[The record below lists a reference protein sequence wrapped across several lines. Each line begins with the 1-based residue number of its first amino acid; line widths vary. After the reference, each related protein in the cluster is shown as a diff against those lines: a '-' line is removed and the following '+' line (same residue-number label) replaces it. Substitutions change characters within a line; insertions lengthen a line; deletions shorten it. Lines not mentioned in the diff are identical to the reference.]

1 LHLHGN
7 ISGLKPNHIKKLF
20 KLYQRKIPTDEIIS
34 IELSKE
40 ICSIASELHRQI
52 GVLAD
57 RKGHISHVIIGDSSR
72 LVIPCTG
79 ENILSSGR
87 LKGLR
92 LLHVHLKGEGLSK
105 EDLTDLRL
113 LSLDAVLALTM
124 KDNML
129 PDRAHIAHL
138 LPHNPGTK
146 IWEILDPVPYH
157 AINIPFQEFISALES
172 EIAREISS
180 ARIKSRIRERAIIVL
195 PWTNAMPDTES
206 VIQELKDL
214 CRTAGVEVASAVI
227 QKISSPDPRYVVGK
241 GKLEE
246 IVLRSYQAGIDLLI
260 FGCNLSPSQVRA
272 IGDYVEVRVIDRTQ
286 LILDIFAKRARTRAG
301 KIQVELA
308 QLKYMLPRLREKD
321 TALSRLT
328 GGIGGTGPGETKL
341 EIQRRRVKD
350 KIAILE
356 REIIKISRQ
365 REERRKRRNIRNIP
379 IIAIVGYTNA
389 GKSTLLNTLTMSSV
403 FVEDKLFATLD
414 PASRRMRFP
423 ENREVIFTDTM
434 GFIRDLPEDLIS
446 AFKSTL
452 EEIEDADVIL
462 HLVDSSSVEID
473 RRIQAVNSILSE
485 LSLDRIRQIVV
496 FNKTDLITDPEKIE
510 KLRAKYSGMAVS
522 AINPEST
529 IPLIEKL
536 FSIVAMFTKNAGM
549 PRCLQR
555 GGFI

>member
-1 LHLHGN
+1 
-7 ISGLKPNHIKKLF
+7 
-20 KLYQRKIPTDEIIS
+20 
-34 IELSKE
+34 
-40 ICSIASELHRQI
+40 
-52 GVLAD
+52 
-57 RKGHISHVIIGDSSR
+57 
-72 LVIPCTG
+72 
-79 ENILSSGR
+79 
-87 LKGLR
+87 
-92 LLHVHLKGEGLSK
+92 
-105 EDLTDLRL
+105 
-113 LSLDAVLALTM
+113 
-124 KDNML
+124 
-129 PDRAHIAHL
+129 
-138 LPHNPGTK
+138 
-146 IWEILDPVPYH
+146 
-157 AINIPFQEFISALES
+157 
-172 EIAREISS
+172 
-180 ARIKSRIRERAIIVL
+180 
-195 PWTNAMPDTES
+195 MPDTES